1 MQTFR
6 PRSGAEYFVLL
17 WRRKWLILLYASGI
31 SLAALIV
38 VNAIP
43 NVYESE
49 AVLVVS
55 ERATKDPALSVRIS
69 TARQRAMSSAQLKE
83 LVELRHLRGATET
96 MDSAVK
102 RLRKEIR
109 IEAKFGDSSQPQV
122 EALNIAYRSQDP
134 KRTQEVVSSVVS
146 ALDQTNDTLGKRAEI
161 ESDWLKSQIK
171 QMERQ
176 FTDLS
181 ASSSGRLLASLGLSG
196 ADPETARFTLTSAID
211 SLNDKQ
217 YLLEQQIAEEKRQM
231 QEQQRFVEVEQ
242 SAPAVK
248 GGVYGAYGALV
259 ARKTELTAQLR
270 DYALQYTE
278 KNPKVVQAKAQLS
291 EIERQ
296 LAGLGAKNQEGSIP
310 TPAVYQVLTLER
322 NLVHLQTDLELTKR
336 DLAKKHGVLDALARV
351 YGSSSRGGLD
361 STRSK
366 GESLANYE
374 RIGRR
379 YSTLVDQRDELQRA
393 GLFATWEPPLFQVIE
408 PASLPEQPVGPNRQ
422 KLRGA
427 ALVLGLGFALFIAMI
442 LEGRKLFF
450 IQDSDDLTYFLGV
463 PVLGVIPEVVSSEER
478 RLKRRQLLASRFGI
492 GLLAASIPAMSAVM
506 QHFDF
511 LQLGGVR

>member
-1 MQTFR
+1 LR
-6 PRSGAEYFVLL
+6 E
-17 WRRKWLILLYASGI
+17 LI
-31 SLAALIV
+31 
-38 VNAIP
+38 
-43 NVYESE
+43 
-49 AVLVVS
+49 
-55 ERATKDPALSVRIS
+55 
-69 TARQRAMSSAQLKE
+69 E
-83 LVELRHLRGATET
+83 LHHLRGATET
-96 MDSAVK
+96 MDSAVQ

-109 IEAKFGDSSQPQV
+109 IEAKLGDSLQPQV
-122 EALNIAYRSQDP
+122 EALNVVYRSQDP
-134 KRTQEVVSSVVS
+134 KRTQEVVRSVVS

-171 QMERQ
+171 QLERQ

-217 YLLEQQIAEEKRQM
+217 YLLEKQIAEEKRQM

-248 GGVYGAYGALV
+248 GGVYGAYGALA

-296 LAGLGAKNQEGSIP
+296 LAALGAKNQEGSIP
-310 TPAVYQVLTLER
+310 TPAAYQVLALER

-336 DLAKKHGVLDALARV
+336 DLVKKQGVLGALARV
-351 YGSSSRGGLD
+351 YGSSSRGGPD

-366 GESLANYE
+366 AESYD
-374 RIGRR
+374 RVGRR
-379 YSTLVDQRDELQRA
+379 YTTLVEQRDELQRS
-393 GLFATWEPPLFQVIE
+393 GLFATWEPPLFQVID
-408 PASLPEQPVGPNRQ
+408 PASLPEQPVGPNRL

-463 PVLGVIPEVVSSEER
+463 PVLGVIPEIVSSEER

-492 GLLAASIPAMSAVM
+492 ALLVASIPAMGVVM
-506 QHFDF
+506 RHFDF
-511 LQLGGVR
+511 LRLGGVR